1 MLTTLH
7 HNKGWQLLIGLL
19 IGFGFGFLLQKGGLT
34 DYDVIVGQLLLTDFT
49 MIRMMLSAA
58 IVGMLGVYFMRRR
71 GWVQLHPKFGSAGMT
86 VIGGLIFGA
95 GFAILGYCP
104 GTIIGAV
111 GQGSLDALIGGLA
124 GILIGAA
131 LFARLYPRIRWSILN
146 TGSFGNPTLPELLG
160 VDGWQLSWVIA
171 AFLFVVLLALG
182 WVAG

>member
-1 MLTTLH
+1 MLTNLH
-7 HNKGWQLLIGLL
+7 KNRASQLLIGLL

-49 MIRMMLSAA
+49 MIRMMLSAV
-58 IVGMLGVYFMRRR
+58 IVGMLGVYFMRRQ
-71 GWVQLHPKFGSAGMT
+71 GWVQLHPKYGSAGMT

-104 GTIIGAV
+104 GTIIGAI
-111 GQGSLDALIGGLA
+111 GQGSLDALVGGLV

-131 LFARLYPRIRWSILN
+131 IFARIYPRIRWSILN

-160 VDGWQLSWVIA
+160 VDGWHLSWVMA
-171 AFLFVVLLALG
+171 VLFAVVLAVLWWLAR
-182 WVAG
+182 